1 MSGLQRTG
9 RTSLSSLYGS
19 GDAVNWQGA
28 DLKNAANSN
37 LDFIAKAAT
46 MVASFTAGGAL
57 LKQQAQEFVE
67 LSIVESDLLQR
78 CYTTIVPTSEYEIDK
93 IGYTGQVLL
102 PDEEDIAFA
111 QGDVSTPETGKVSYL
126 TKRYKAEIGLTYD
139 TVKRVLR
146 GNTLMA
152 YLIELL
158 SKAAVRDLTKAA
170 LQGDTSLLA
179 TSKENRLLRLQ
190 DGFLKRCD
198 ANVIDAEGAR
208 LSLELMDDMQVAMP
222 KEYRYQ
228 KGLEYMLSA
237 NGPIDY
243 KGLIRARATQLG
255 DNALATAQ
263 AVLFD
268 GKYPVMGEP
277 LMPDTLTYNAE
288 AVHTNAL
295 FVAPKEQ
302 LHVAYLDE
310 MNIRT
315 MEDIRAGKFICVMRF
330 DVAFQ
335 VKHKQAVV
343 KVTNIRDTR

>member
-1 MSGLQRTG
+1 MAGIQRAG
-9 RTSLSSLYGS
+9 HSNLSALYGA
-19 GDAVNWQGA
+19 GGAVNWQQG
-28 DLKNAANSN
+28 NFQAANNSN
-37 LDFIAKAAT
+37 HDFIAKAAT
-46 MVASFTAGGAL
+46 TVASFTNGGAL
-57 LKQQAQEFVE
+57 LPQQAEAFVE
-67 LSIVESDLLQR
+67 LSIVESDLLSR
-78 CYTTIVPTSEYEIDK
+78 CYTTIVPTTEYEIDK

-111 QGDVSTPETGKVSYL
+111 QADVSVPETDKVSYS
-126 TKRYKAEIGLTYD
+126 TKRYKAEIALTYD
-139 TVKRVLR
+139 TVKRVLH
-146 GNTLMA
+146 GNMLMP

-170 LQGDTSLLA
+170 LRGDTSLLP
-179 TSKENRLLRLQ
+179 TSKENRLLRKQ

-198 ANVIDAEGAR
+198 ANVIDAEGSR
-208 LSLELMDDMQVAMP
+208 LSLDLMDDMQRAMP

-243 KGLIRARATQLG
+243 KGLVRARATQLG
-255 DNALATAQ
+255 DTTFTSTNLPM
-263 AVLFD
+263 FD
-268 GKYPVMGEP
+268 GKYPVVGEP

-295 FVAPKEQ
+295 FVAPAEQ
-302 LHVAYLDE
+302 LHVAYLEE

-315 MEDIRAGKFICVMRF
+315 MEDIRAGKFIAVMRF

-343 KVTNIRDTR
+343 KATNLRDVL